1 MTRLRPVWENFT
13 AASLIKFL
21 SQMKPLFS
29 KGREKEVYLPG
40 DPRRRD
46 FEEEWLRAGLN
57 LEDQPITVDN
67 GKASKVSLSSI

>member
-1 MTRLRPVWENFT
+1 MDHIANPSIHIGQLDIF
-13 AASLIKFL
+13 S

-29 KGREKEVYLPG
+29 YGREKEVYLPG

-46 FEEEWLRAGLN
+46 LEEEWLRAGLN

-67 GKASKVSLSSI
+67 GKASKVSHLST

>member
-1 MTRLRPVWENFT
+1 
-13 AASLIKFL
+13 
-21 SQMKPLFS
+21 MKPLFS

-46 FEEEWLRAGLN
+46 LEEEWLRAGLN

-67 GKASKVSLSSI
+67 GKASKVSHLST

>member
-1 MTRLRPVWENFT
+1 
-13 AASLIKFL
+13 
-21 SQMKPLFS
+21 MKPLFS